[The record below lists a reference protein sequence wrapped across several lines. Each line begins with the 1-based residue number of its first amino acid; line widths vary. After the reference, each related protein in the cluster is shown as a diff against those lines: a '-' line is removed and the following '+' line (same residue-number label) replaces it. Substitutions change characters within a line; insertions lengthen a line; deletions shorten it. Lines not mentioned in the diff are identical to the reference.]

1 MAGKI
6 YMIGDTF
13 TMGLVDTT
21 LYAVWQA
28 NVYTLVLTPG
38 GVDGTSPVTLD
49 PNFKGSVQLVTD
61 EQYYLPGSDKLDR
74 DGYDLVGWY
83 YQPQVTLDDGTNQ
96 YVHTSEGRTSQ
107 DTANK
112 ASADTADGGIN
123 VGKHFTRN
131 DPNEF
136 YVMPAPVYPNT
147 VVRLYAVWSAKGDT
161 PFEVHYYKVDGNG
174 SLTLWLSTT
183 TTGIANETY
192 TIANPHDAAQV
203 AAAPYKSALQA
214 IDWSGY
220 KFMGTTPT
228 IYDIIGT
235 ASATS
240 DGSLHWAGISGSSI
254 TSMGLNPAGTV
265 WGTLTITVA
274 GDGSSVMSVVMD
286 STPLSLYLKPGTV
299 LDKDGNETIVW
310 TDAAGTKLPD
320 MPQNYKDYV
329 FDETA
334 GTPGVRDANVLT
346 LPGANDLQRPGYK
359 LKGWYYLENVT
370 TADYGT
376 VNVNDSKGLASIAA
390 AAIAMAD
397 GGTTNGLVHFIPV
410 GTTFTMPNRDITL
423 YAVWE
428 AESKDPN
435 GNDPVDPPSQSNT
448 YQTIIYT
455 INGDGQ
461 REVYKVIDHW
471 GVVDEVASAN
481 TYDASKRDYWND
493 DRPYDKPD
501 DYTKPGL
508 QGYKYIMPGTYVTY
522 YDDFGNPVTTTS
534 VETGYII
541 GHTAWTNPEW
551 PAPDATTGY
560 REFAPGQQHLRLEI
574 YFEAVTSRLI
584 VDLGVG
590 TWIDGA
596 NETRGDSYFPAP
608 GYDNQHSYGK
618 EYKTGATVHLPVDKR
633 YGGLVQAPLDAQG
646 RPYSLQGYAW
656 DNGNTVMV
664 TAPDGS
670 FTFMSIMDCIRNAN
684 QVLGGIDNF
693 MYRDALIAENATA
706 STPVYIP
713 ADAPAGAEDAI
724 FKMLPQ
730 EVTLYAIWAMSVQP
744 LTFRPDGYADINDP
758 SRIDRDGS
766 LYTVYVNPDGT
777 IDETR
782 TTAVATGS
790 WNTSDGNPPAG
801 YEDRTQHNIDS
812 EVTMP
817 DASYLRRVGYT
828 FLGWSRKLGATEPDA
843 DLTYQD
849 LDGDG
854 IYETAPT
861 GWRMPAEETIL
872 YAVWEAQWIP
882 IIYDSNYPDVPH
894 LDPDE
899 WLVECSTTITL
910 DAPKRDGYKLKGWAV
925 TPDATDIDYKP
936 GDKYDVLNWLSVLED
951 NGDGTFSE
959 KLVNP
964 NVLYAIWE
972 PDGVTLVF
980 WSYTDDH
987 PIDDGQYVEVRRVT
1001 VQLTDLFDYTYDPN
1015 KDDDDTNNY
1024 LSHKVTGWYDE
1035 WWSEFYNQDWVNDF
1049 GYTSFDELTIQ
1060 HIADMCGWDGVSDI
1074 NVYAECELR
1083 QIKVTYVGNGYEDS
1097 NALEETVYVDWFST
1111 PYLAGLKWSG
1121 YELVMQSDD
1130 YGYEIDATM
1139 TCETILRDL
1148 WEEPLTE
1155 EMTIYIDFS
1164 PLEYAVNY
1172 IFPNGVQNTLSHFFG
1187 DIITLPT
1194 TGLGF
1199 DYPGYDFVGW
1209 YTQPDGAGVQIIDIT
1224 KYADIALYDIVTSID
1239 IYAYFVPS
1247 IGGSSIA
1254 STSVLDEVVSSI
1266 QTASAPAPASG
1277 AAPVTRSLASAAQ
1290 AASKPQNAV
1299 TAALQLASVQTATPS
1314 TLADATYAAPASALV
1329 ASDATLAPSFY
1340 PVATNATC
1348 AYETIAKSTAKT
1360 TVCPAQT
1367 LQAAL
1372 VGSKRREA

>member
-1 MAGKI
+1 
-6 YMIGDTF
+6 
-13 TMGLVDTT
+13 
-21 LYAVWQA
+21 
-28 NVYTLVLTPG
+28 
-38 GVDGTSPVTLD
+38 
-49 PNFKGSVQLVTD
+49 
-61 EQYYLPGSDKLDR
+61 
-74 DGYDLVGWY
+74 
-83 YQPQVTLDDGTNQ
+83 
-96 YVHTSEGRTSQ
+96 
-107 DTANK
+107 
-112 ASADTADGGIN
+112 
-123 VGKHFTRN
+123 
-131 DPNEF
+131 
-136 YVMPAPVYPNT
+136 
-147 VVRLYAVWSAKGDT
+147 
-161 PFEVHYYKVDGNG
+161 
-174 SLTLWLSTT
+174 
-183 TTGIANETY
+183 
-192 TIANPHDAAQV
+192 
-203 AAAPYKSALQA
+203 
-214 IDWSGY
+214 
-220 KFMGTTPT
+220 
-228 IYDIIGT
+228 
-235 ASATS
+235 
-240 DGSLHWAGISGSSI
+240 
-254 TSMGLNPAGTV
+254 
-265 WGTLTITVA
+265 
-274 GDGSSVMSVVMD
+274 
-286 STPLSLYLKPGTV
+286 
-299 LDKDGNETIVW
+299 
-310 TDAAGTKLPD
+310 
-320 MPQNYKDYV
+320 
-329 FDETA
+329 
-334 GTPGVRDANVLT
+334 
-346 LPGANDLQRPGYK
+346 
-359 LKGWYYLENVT
+359 
-370 TADYGT
+370 
-376 VNVNDSKGLASIAA
+376 
-390 AAIAMAD
+390 
-397 GGTTNGLVHFIPV
+397 
-410 GTTFTMPNRDITL
+410 
-423 YAVWE
+423 
-428 AESKDPN
+428 
-435 GNDPVDPPSQSNT
+435 
-448 YQTIIYT
+448 
-455 INGDGQ
+455 
-461 REVYKVIDHW
+461 
-471 GVVDEVASAN
+471 
-481 TYDASKRDYWND
+481 
-493 DRPYDKPD
+493 
-501 DYTKPGL
+501 
-508 QGYKYIMPGTYVTY
+508 
-522 YDDFGNPVTTTS
+522 
-534 VETGYII
+534 
-541 GHTAWTNPEW
+541 
-551 PAPDATTGY
+551 
-560 REFAPGQQHLRLEI
+560 
-574 YFEAVTSRLI
+574 
-584 VDLGVG
+584 
-590 TWIDGA
+590 
-596 NETRGDSYFPAP
+596 
-608 GYDNQHSYGK
+608 
-618 EYKTGATVHLPVDKR
+618 
-633 YGGLVQAPLDAQG
+633 
-646 RPYSLQGYAW
+646 
-656 DNGNTVMV
+656 
-664 TAPDGS
+664 
-670 FTFMSIMDCIRNAN
+670 
-684 QVLGGIDNF
+684 
-693 MYRDALIAENATA
+693 
-706 STPVYIP
+706 
-713 ADAPAGAEDAI
+713 
-724 FKMLPQ
+724 
-730 EVTLYAIWAMSVQP
+730 
-744 LTFRPDGYADINDP
+744 
-758 SRIDRDGS
+758 
-766 LYTVYVNPDGT
+766 
-777 IDETR
+777 
-782 TTAVATGS
+782 
-790 WNTSDGNPPAG
+790 
-801 YEDRTQHNIDS
+801 
-812 EVTMP
+812 MP

>member
-1 MAGKI
+1 M
-6 YMIGDTF
+6 
-13 TMGLVDTT
+13 
-21 LYAVWQA
+21 
-28 NVYTLVLTPG
+28 
-38 GVDGTSPVTLD
+38 
-49 PNFKGSVQLVTD
+49 
-61 EQYYLPGSDKLDR
+61 
-74 DGYDLVGWY
+74 
-83 YQPQVTLDDGTNQ
+83 
-96 YVHTSEGRTSQ
+96 
-107 DTANK
+107 
-112 ASADTADGGIN
+112 
-123 VGKHFTRN
+123 
-131 DPNEF
+131 
-136 YVMPAPVYPNT
+136 
-147 VVRLYAVWSAKGDT
+147 
-161 PFEVHYYKVDGNG
+161 VHYYKVDGNG
-174 SLTLWLSTT
+174 NLTLWLSTT

-228 IYDIIGT
+228 VYDIIGT

-254 TSMGLNPAGTV
+254 TGMGLNPAGTV

-346 LPGANDLQRPGYK
+346 LPGANDLKRDGYK

-410 GTTFTMPNRDITL
+410 GTNFTMPNRDITL

-435 GNDPVDPPSQSNT
+435 GNDPVDPPSKSNT

-461 REVYKVIDHW
+461 REIYKVIDHW

-493 DRPYDKPD
+493 DRPYDNPD

-817 DASYLRRVGYT
+817 DASYLRRVGYN

-910 DAPKRDGYKLKGWAV
+910 DAPQRDGYKLKGWAV

-972 PDGVTLVF
+972 PDGVELQY
-980 WSYTDDH
+980 WSYTPDSPND
-987 PIDDGQYVEVRRVT
+987 YVLIYTKT
-1001 VQLTDLFDYTYDPN
+1001 VQLTDLFDYKFDQN
-1015 KDDDDTNNY
+1015 HDDDPSNDY
-1024 LSHKVTGWYDE
+1024 LEYKSTGWYDE
-1035 WWSEFYNQDWVNDF
+1035 WWVEFYNQDWVDSMGF
-1049 GYTSFDELTIQ
+1049 EPTIQ
-1060 HIADMCGWDGVSDI
+1060 YLADAVAWDGTSPI
-1074 NVYAECELR
+1074 IVYAELELR
-1083 QIKVTYVGNGYEDS
+1083 TIEVTYVANGYEDENSFEVVQYIPWNVSPYAS
-1097 NALEETVYVDWFST
+1097 NLRWVGYTLLSQTDDWGQEVD
-1111 PYLAGLKWSG
+1111 
-1121 YELVMQSDD
+1121 D
-1130 YGYEIDATM
+1130 TM
-1139 TCETILRDL
+1139 TCGDVLIGIM
-1148 WEEPLTE
+1148 EELNDCL
-1155 EMTIYIDFS
+1155 TIYIDW
-1164 PLEYAVNY
+1164 EKIVYNVN
-1172 IFPNGVQNTLSHFFG
+1172 FHLPNGNVNVFG
-1187 DIITLPT
+1187 HEFGGEIQFPEVDMSTM
-1194 TGLGF
+1194 
-1199 DYPGYDFVGW
+1199 PGYTFVGW
-1209 YTQPDGAGVQIIDIT
+1209 YTEPDGAGSLVSNGLKYSDIE
-1224 KYADIALYDIVTSID
+1224 AMDSVIERDL
-1239 IYAYFVPS
+1239 YAYVIP
-1247 IGGSSIA
+1247 IGGSSV
-1254 STSVLDEVVSSI
+1254 SSMSVLDEVVSSI
-1266 QTASAPAPASG
+1266 QTASEPAPASS
-1277 AAPVTRSLASAAQ
+1277 AAPATRSLATAAQ
-1290 AASKPQNAV
+1290 VASKPQDV
-1299 TAALQLASVQTATPS
+1299 VSAALQLASMQAATP
-1314 TLADATYAAPASALV
+1314 TLADSVQMDAVNGLAAD
-1329 ASDATLAPSFY
+1329 DATLSASLY
-1340 PVATNATC
+1340 PAAAC
-1348 AYETIAKSTAKT
+1348 AAFTYEMIAESAAGH

-1367 LQAAL
+1367 MQAVL
-1372 VGSKRREA
+1372 PSVTRRVA